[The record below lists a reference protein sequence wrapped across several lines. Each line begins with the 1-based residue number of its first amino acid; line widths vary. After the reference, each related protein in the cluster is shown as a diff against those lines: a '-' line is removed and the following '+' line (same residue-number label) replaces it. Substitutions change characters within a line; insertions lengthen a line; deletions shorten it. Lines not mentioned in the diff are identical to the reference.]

1 MNNTMIEAGE
11 LPRKIALYLEP
22 PQPDKDW
29 LSSVIRRTVLGE
41 KHYQDDD
48 LKSNA
53 DVDLL
58 IRIGSAAQI
67 TFLDLMNGDCGHDCF
82 DSYMRVFNESP
93 LKPDWTLVP
102 KFNNYEKEAEIRR
115 HRIRMD
121 HFGLIEESARRGEIK
136 LLTRNRTPTFR
147 IDPEVLISLSDA
159 HKYLDSIGLP
169 VDLLEIKTQQVSTER
184 DKIKKRVGRP
194 RKTDRIEHH
203 LDEITRNAREAAS
216 TMRSPT
222 CALVVKRL
230 MTSEEWKD
238 RFSRRDWD
246 KTIETGM
253 WKK

>member
-147 IDPEVLISLSDA
+147 IDPGVLISQSDA

-169 VDLLEIKTQQVSTER
+169 VDLLDAKVQTGQAEVPKEGPER
-184 DKIKKRVGRP
+184 DEQIYKRFETLKNKAAVGREFGISGERVAQIIERHEEKMQKA
-194 RKTDRIEHH
+194 RKDK
-203 LDEITRNAREAAS
+203 
-216 TMRSPT
+216 
-222 CALVVKRL
+222 ALLQK
-230 MTSEEWKD
+230 MTGI
-238 RFSRRDWD
+238 RQP
-246 KTIETGM
+246 
-253 WKK
+253 